1 MEELYIDE
9 KRNLELDKS
18 KNDFFDTTVGK
29 VIDNTVNI
37 AIKALVP
44 DIIDDQVINVKDAII
59 EGGFKEGLEEIKRS
73 GTNFKES
80 IKGIIT
86 GEFKTIEQMKIAIK
100 DGGILDFVSLC
111 VDKGIKC
118 LSEKTGIDKSTLILV
133 SSGKDLLVN
142 QITSSIEN
150 KFTEQLEEIERLDK
164 YCEEWKEAYN
174 NKDLGKINIVYEKIE
189 DSLENV
195 IQIES
200 VLNKVNNIKNL
211 NELINSS
218 GNFDLTD
225 EELNLAKK
233 I

>member
-18 KNDFFDTTVGK
+18 KNDFFNTTVGK

-118 LSEKTGIDKSTLILV
+118 LSEKTGIDKSTLNLV

-174 NKDLGKINIVYEKIE
+174 DKDLGKINIVCEKIE
-189 DSLENV
+189 DSLKNV

>member
-118 LSEKTGIDKSTLILV
+118 LSEKTGIDKSTLNLV

-150 KFTEQLEEIERLDK
+150 KFTKQLEEIERLDK

-174 NKDLGKINIVYEKIE
+174 DKDLGKINIVYEKIE

>member
-118 LSEKTGIDKSTLILV
+118 LSEKTGIDKSTLNLV

-142 QITSSIEN
+142 QISSRIEN

-174 NKDLGKINIVYEKIE
+174 DKDLGKINIVYEKIE

>member
-18 KNDFFDTTVGK
+18 KNDFFNTTVGK

-118 LSEKTGIDKSTLILV
+118 LSEKTGIDKSTLNLV

-164 YCEEWKEAYN
+164 YCEEWKESYN
-174 NKDLGKINIVYEKIE
+174 DKDLGKINIVYEKIE

-211 NELINSS
+211 NELITSS

>member
-18 KNDFFDTTVGK
+18 KNDFFNTTVGK

-118 LSEKTGIDKSTLILV
+118 LSEKTGIDKSTLNLV

-164 YCEEWKEAYN
+164 YCEEWKESYN
-174 NKDLGKINIVYEKIE
+174 DKDLGKINIVYEKIE

>member
-118 LSEKTGIDKSTLILV
+118 LSEKTGIDKSTLNLV

-150 KFTEQLEEIERLDK
+150 KFTEQFEEIERLDK

-174 NKDLGKINIVYEKIE
+174 DKDLGKINIVYEKIE

>member
-18 KNDFFDTTVGK
+18 KNDFFNTTVGK

-59 EGGFKEGLEEIKRS
+59 EGGFEEGLEEIKRS

-118 LSEKTGIDKSTLILV
+118 LSEKTGIDKSTLNLV

-164 YCEEWKEAYN
+164 YCEEWKESYN
-174 NKDLGKINIVYEKIE
+174 DKDLGKINIVYEKIE

>member
-18 KNDFFDTTVGK
+18 KNDFFNTTVGK

-118 LSEKTGIDKSTLILV
+118 LSEKTGIDKSTLNLV

-164 YCEEWKEAYN
+164 CCEEWKEAYN
-174 NKDLGKINIVYEKIE
+174 DKDLGKINIVYEKIE